1 MRIGEVAE
9 RAGVNVETLRYYE
22 RRGLLPEPARSPA
35 GHRAYDD
42 ETVRFVRAIKE
53 AQGLGFTLA
62 EIEELLRLGRRSG
75 GTPPPAAMR
84 VRLAAKIE
92 EVDAKVARLRR
103 VCEDLARVLGCACD
117 SLDHCTCGAAYL
129 ARRGRDP
136 EPGALLHVTN
146 GESAGNTLRQT
157 GLGGAVLSWQDVLHE
172 GPVPALPR
180 PRLRETRARFL
191 SDCGWGSRRSIL
203 AGLERRDRLVAE
215 APHAVLWF
223 EHDLYDQLQLL
234 EALTV
239 AADGAHL
246 ELIDAGCYLGP
257 LTAEELE
264 SLWPLRRPVTGEVLE
279 LARAGWAA
287 FTAPEPTALAAF
299 LERDTS
305 ALPYLAPALRRLLEE
320 LPDDA
325 GLSRS
330 ERQLL
335 ALLADGPRLPPQLFA
350 EVQRL
355 EEAPFEG
362 DAWVWRRAAS
372 LVPLVEPVPQPPPL
386 GDARRF
392 AATPVTL
399 TDAGRAVLAGAA
411 DAVELRGI
419 DRWLGGTHLTPAA
432 LWRRGRDG
440 EIRRAPAP

>member
-1 MRIGEVAE
+1 
-9 RAGVNVETLRYYE
+9 
-22 RRGLLPEPARSPA
+22 
-35 GHRAYDD
+35 
-42 ETVRFVRAIKE
+42 
-53 AQGLGFTLA
+53 
-62 EIEELLRLGRRSG
+62 
-75 GTPPPAAMR
+75 
-84 VRLAAKIE
+84 
-92 EVDAKVARLRR
+92 
-103 VCEDLARVLGCACD
+103 
-117 SLDHCTCGAAYL
+117 
-129 ARRGRDP
+129 
-136 EPGALLHVTN
+136 
-146 GESAGNTLRQT
+146 
-157 GLGGAVLSWQDVLHE
+157 
-172 GPVPALPR
+172 
-180 PRLRETRARFL
+180 RARFL
-191 SDCGWGSRRSIL
+191 SECGWGSRRSIL

-246 ELIDAGCYLGP
+246 ELIDAGRYLGP
-257 LTAEELE
+257 LAAEELA

-372 LVPLVEPVPQPPPL
+372 LVPLVEPLPQPPPL